1 MNYGM
6 CRINKG
12 ARLKPAEICP
22 NLYFFTS
29 TIFHTL
35 FFFFGKFQLCSFY
48 TSLKRSSRVQVVTAE
63 QDILSGHI
71 HTFSLGHSHTFSSGH
86 IHTFS
91 PGHIHTFSLGHIHVH
106 VFSLHSLQQHSNGII
121 PFQFCKFEGECCAT
135 ITVFRNSKH
144 FASSSSRPH
153 NGLEIFG

>member
-12 ARLKPAEICP
+12 ARLKPADICP

-35 FFFFGKFQLCSFY
+35 FFFFGKFQPCSFY

-63 QDILSGHI
+63 HDILSGHI
-71 HTFSLGHSHTFSSGH
+71 HTFHWVIVILFHRVISILFHRVIFILFHWVISMSMFFLCTACKHSW
-86 IHTFS
+86 
-91 PGHIHTFSLGHIHVH
+91 
-106 VFSLHSLQQHSNGII
+106 QQHSNGII
-121 PFQFCKFEGECCAT
+121 PFQFCMQ
-135 ITVFRNSKH
+135 V
-144 FASSSSRPH
+144 
-153 NGLEIFG
+153 